1 MLCALCFDSML
12 SFACGYGENYAV
24 HRENAARIEQWKAA
38 GDETAPLHLK
48 YLKNGEYKY
57 IMPYDNVPYHWNWY
71 KAYNRLPLSV
81 EMTFDFPD

>member
-1 MLCALCFDSML
+1 MSLIRVLL
-12 SFACGYGENYAV
+12 VGVGGYGENYAV

-38 GDETAPLHLK
+38 GDETALLHLK